1 MTSNNSKTVTN
12 EATGPNSSSEESE
25 RRGRNKPH
33 QKITLPIFE
42 KKTIQEAKLWWRR
55 FIQYVK
61 MTQDIDLTNMTTDK
75 EIIPEFR
82 EELEVKIKDIFIWAL
97 GEAAVTEMTKTVR
110 DNDPNK
116 MNINQLYS
124 LFRLHFIPE
133 RNKFHSR
140 ADFCGITREP
150 NETAEDVWTR
160 ILQTEKKCEFD
171 RVTPAELI
179 ASKFLSLIGRSTGDY
194 ELNKKIRKS
203 DMTIETI
210 TDLIHEYMYDRLND
224 SNNSNDGRDIK
235 HVQERPQKRKWSER
249 PVYERNKRRPHYHKE
264 RYIDNRCG
272 QCGAPNWTRQ
282 HICPAKLVECRTCK
296 KRGHYEKM
304 CRIPRRIQRLEK
316 TTSSA
321 EEDNWDYDKIQ
332 KINNNKKKGEYIY
345 VTLLVNKAPIKFI
358 IDRGSPVTSIPQSL
372 FNDITRVEKMN
383 TDYKDV
389 NDNKI
394 EFVGQ
399 TNATV
404 KTNKTTLQ
412 LPLLITRAN
421 ITPLMGL
428 DWMKRLEITVNSN
441 TEAIKIHN
449 IKMDDNEK
457 RILKLKNE
465 FKDLFYNNTEIK
477 DTVVKINLK
486 ENANIIQQ
494 KGRSIPI
501 HLQDQVAEE
510 LKRLIKN
517 GYLERAT
524 EITEDC
530 FVSPAV
536 ITVKKDKS
544 IKDALDSRKLNEAT
558 KCQIWKS

>member
-1 MTSNNSKTVTN
+1 
-12 EATGPNSSSEESE
+12 
-25 RRGRNKPH
+25 
-33 QKITLPIFE
+33 
-42 KKTIQEAKLWWRR
+42 
-55 FIQYVK
+55 
-61 MTQDIDLTNMTTDK
+61 
-75 EIIPEFR
+75 
-82 EELEVKIKDIFIWAL
+82 
-97 GEAAVTEMTKTVR
+97 MTKTVR

-140 ADFCGITREP
+140 ADFFGITREP

-160 ILQTEKKCEFD
+160 ILQTEKNCEFD

-194 ELNKKIRKS
+194 ELKKKIRKS

-224 SNNSNDGRDIK
+224 SNNSNDERDIK
-235 HVQERPQKRKWSER
+235 HVQERPQKRKWTER
-249 PVYERNKRRPHYHKE
+249 PVYERNKRRPDYHKK
-264 RYIDNRCG
+264 RYKDNRCG

-282 HICPAKLVECRTCK
+282 HICPAKSVECRNCK

-304 CRIPRRIQRLEK
+304 CRIPRRIQHLEK

-345 VTLLVNKAPIKFI
+345 VTLLVNNAPIKFI
-358 IDRGSPVTSIPQSL
+358 IDSGSPVTMIPQSL

-399 TNATV
+399 TNAAV
-404 KTNKTTLQ
+404 KTNKTTL
-412 LPLLITRAN
+412 
-421 ITPLMGL
+421 
-428 DWMKRLEITVNSN
+428 
-441 TEAIKIHN
+441 
-449 IKMDDNEK
+449 
-457 RILKLKNE
+457 
-465 FKDLFYNNTEIK
+465 
-477 DTVVKINLK
+477 
-486 ENANIIQQ
+486 
-494 KGRSIPI
+494 
-501 HLQDQVAEE
+501 
-510 LKRLIKN
+510 
-517 GYLERAT
+517 
-524 EITEDC
+524 
-530 FVSPAV
+530 
-536 ITVKKDKS
+536 
-544 IKDALDSRKLNEAT
+544 
-558 KCQIWKS
+558 